1 MAAAADLR
9 VEPPL
14 ASPELALVDPELG
27 AELRRTHSPVED
39 RWMRSPAPVED
50 ASADRENALAPKES
64 ADDAGHLESGDA
76 EQQRGDG
83 TIVATAAEQMPAAK
97 LELGPSSYLVL
108 LAQEPEE
115 AAFEDSPPRPL
126 TRFDEAPARD
136 DAFAPGAV
144 AVVHREAEAIAEQ
157 VLADEYIV
165 ATPEHTP
172 EEEERA
178 PSHYPVLPAP
188 QPDAEATDAAD
199 AALRRIREGITQAN
213 EPPPRKRR
221 IRRGF
226 TLASGAVTLC
236 AVAALAADVQ
246 LQVAQLPDWLP
257 F

>member
-9 VEPPL
+9 FEARL

-50 ASADRENALAPKES
+50 ASAEREDAAAQKES

-76 EQQRGDG
+76 EQQHGDE
-83 TIVATAAEQMPAAK
+83 TIVVTAVEQTPAP
-97 LELGPSSYLVL
+97 ELGPSSYPVL
-108 LAQEPEE
+108 LAQGPEK

-126 TRFDEAPARD
+126 TRFDETPVESD
-136 DAFAPGAV
+136 DALALRAV
-144 AVVHREAEAIAEQ
+144 AVVRREAEAIAEQ

-188 QPDAEATDAAD
+188 QPDAEGTEAAD

-246 LQVAQLPDWLP
+246 LQVTQLPGWLP